1 MTLPGIAPTTFFLL
15 QAGVVA
21 GLLTYD
27 LAALIIPNAWGVP
40 GGNES
45 MGLTL
50 IRLVYF
56 LIQNSTTTDANGIS
70 YMVSCACVI
79 SWLIFLVTGVL
90 SMILFHQ
97 REKSSR

>member
-1 MTLPGIAPTTFFLL
+1 M
-15 QAGVVA
+15 VA